1 MAFCEGGFC
10 YQDTSHIGLGAH
22 LIRYDCILTIYAM
35 TQYQSEIVFRSTG
48 GEDFLQL
55 IFRRSTIQVISMLM
69 IAVSG
74 RHPQDMRPRAP
85 SCPRFPLQLQNPD
98 TGNSRDP
105 RTTLTVQ
112 PAKWT
117 MASIPCL
124 HSRATPP
131 HHPARWGSPSLFAEK
146 QAASQRGAGSPFT
159 PHPQDPA

>member
-1 MAFCEGGFC
+1 MLPGHQS
-10 YQDTSHIGLGAH
+10 YWIGAH